1 MSKRNLMLIVLLF
14 SFTGYINAQAETPN
28 IEPGE
33 WETTSSITME
43 GPFPIPPQ
51 EDTNTQCVT
60 QEDIDEGMAFMDD
73 DENCEVI
80 ERDIKRDRMS
90 VTMTCETGEAMTM
103 TMKMDMEF
111 DGDSME
117 GQMVGDM
124 ESPMGAMKMNV
135 AMSGKRIGDC

>member
-1 MSKRNLMLIVLLF
+1 MSKRNLLLTALLF
-14 SFTGYINAQAETPN
+14 SFACCINAQAETPN

-51 EDTNTQCVT
+51 EDTSTQCVT
-60 QEDIDEGMAFMDD
+60 QEDIDEGMAFMED

-80 ERDIKRDRMS
+80 ERDIKRDSMS
-90 VTMTCETGEAMTM
+90 ITMTCETDETMTM

>member
-1 MSKRNLMLIVLLF
+1 MSKRNLILSVLLL
-14 SFTGYINAQAETPN
+14 SFACCITAQADTPN

-51 EDTNTQCVT
+51 EDTSTQCVT

-80 ERDIKRDRMS
+80 ERDVQRDSMS
-90 VTMTCETGEAMTM
+90 VTMSCNTGDAMTM

-117 GQMVGDM
+117 GAMVGDM
-124 ESPMGAMKMNV
+124 ESPMGPMKMNV
-135 AMSGKRIGDC
+135 TMSGKRIGDC